1 VRSFRIL
8 LCIATLITV
17 EALVGPTTARAQ
29 ESSSAGA
36 RPEATVRAEAAALNR
51 GPESPGPALETL
63 DPADRI
69 ATALD
74 EPLLRQL
81 VAETLERNPEVAG
94 LAAAASA
101 AEQRAPQVKALP
113 DPVAGITAYLQTPET
128 RVGPQQAMVSLSQR
142 FPWFGKLELREKAA
156 LYQAAA
162 ARAKVEA
169 ARLHLVTEVR
179 RLAYE
184 LAFQDVFETVVN
196 EDRTTLTHYEE
207 LARTR
212 YASGVGL
219 EQAVIKIQAEITKD
233 DTRLLD
239 IATRRAALRAQLN
252 ALRDQPDGTSLPP
265 NLLPRYPELTLTSVA
280 LRQSALVSRPEI
292 AGADATIAMTQTQ
305 IDLARKEYSPDV
317 TLGLVYALVGTRT
330 DPQGRAMPPP
340 DNGKDV
346 LGLMAGVNLPIHTK
360 KLAAAVAEASDRQ
373 LAAEQAKRSVV
384 SGIDRSLDDLVYRIP
399 LTYQRLHLF
408 DDVLSIQAEQSLR
421 SAEAGYAAGTLN
433 ALDLLD
439 AERVLLE
446 VRTASARARADYAI
460 GVAQLEGATAGPIVA
475 EAKPEHK

>member
-1 VRSFRIL
+1 VRSFRIF
-8 LCIATLITV
+8 LCIATLIVV
-17 EALVGPTTARAQ
+17 EALAGRTIARGQ
-29 ESSSAGA
+29 ESSSAAAG
-36 RPEATVRAEAAALNR
+36 PEAMAPAEAAATDHGTETR
-51 GPESPGPALETL
+51 GPGPETVN
-63 DPADRI
+63 PADRI
-69 ATALD
+69 VAALD

-81 VAETLERNPEVAG
+81 VTETLERNPEVAG

-101 AEQRAPQVKALP
+101 AAQRAPQVKALP

-142 FPWFGKLELREKAA
+142 FPWFGKLELREKVA
-156 LYQAAA
+156 LYEAAA

-184 LAFQDVFETVVN
+184 LTFQDVFENVVN
-196 EDRTTLTHYEE
+196 DDRTTLTHYEE

-239 IATRRAALRAQLN
+239 IATRRAALKAQLN
-252 ALRDQPDGTSLPP
+252 ALRDQPDGTLLPP
-265 NLLPRYPELTLTSVA
+265 NLLPRYPALTLAPVA
-280 LRQSALVSRPEI
+280 LRQGALANRPEV
-292 AGADATIAMTQTQ
+292 AGADAMIAMAKAQ
-305 IDLARKEYSPDV
+305 IDIARKAYSPDV
-317 TLGLVYALVGTRT
+317 TLGLVYALVGKRT
-330 DPQGRAMPPP
+330 DAQGRAMPPP
-340 DNGKDV
+340 DNGQDV
-346 LGLMAGVNLPIHTK
+346 FGLMAGVNLPIHRE
-360 KLAAAVAEASDRQ
+360 KLAAGVAEATDRQ

-384 SGIDRSLDDLVYRIP
+384 SGIDRSLDDLIYRIP

-408 DDVLSIQAEQSLR
+408 EDVLSIQAEQSLR
-421 SAEAGYAAGTLN
+421 SAEAGYAAATLN

-446 VRTASARARADYAI
+446 VRTATARARADYAI
-460 GVAQLEGATAGPIVA
+460 GVAQLEGATGGPIVA
-475 EAKPEHK
+475 KAAPEDK

>member
-1 VRSFRIL
+1 VRSFRIF
-8 LCIATLITV
+8 LCIVALIAV
-17 EALVGPTTARAQ
+17 EGLGGRTIAGAQ
-29 ESSSAGA
+29 EPSSAVA
-36 RPEATVRAEAAALNR
+36 RPHAMVSAEAATTDRGTETR
-51 GPESPGPALETL
+51 GPGPETVN
-63 DPADRI
+63 PADRI
-69 ATALD
+69 VAAID
-74 EPLLRQL
+74 ERLLRQL

-142 FPWFGKLELREKAA
+142 FPWFGKLELREKGA

-169 ARLHLVTEVR
+169 ARLHLITEVR

-184 LAFQDVFETVVN
+184 LGFQDAYEAVLHD
-196 EDRTTLTHYEE
+196 DRATLSHYEE
-207 LARTR
+207 VARAR

-219 EQAVIKIQAEITKD
+219 DQAVIKIQAEITKD

-265 NLLPRYPELTLTSVA
+265 NLLPRYPELTLTPVA
-280 LRQSALVSRPEI
+280 LHQDALSNRPEI
-292 AGADATIAMTQTQ
+292 AGADATIAVAKTQ

-317 TLGLVYALVGTRT
+317 TLGLVYALVGKRT
-330 DPQGRAMPPP
+330 DAQGRAMPPP
-340 DNGKDV
+340 DNGQDV
-346 LGLMAGVNLPIHTK
+346 LGLMAGVNLPVHRE
-360 KLAAAVAEASDRQ
+360 KLAAAVAEATNRQ
-373 LAAEQAKRSVV
+373 LAAEEAKRSVV
-384 SGIDRSLDDLVYRIP
+384 AGIDQSLDDLAYRIP
-399 LTYQRLHLF
+399 LTYERLHLF
-408 DDVLSIQAEQSLR
+408 EKVLSIQAEQSLR
-421 SAEAGYAAGTLN
+421 SAEAGYAAGTLS

-439 AERVLLE
+439 AERVLLD
-446 VRTASARARADYAI
+446 VGTATARARADYAI
-460 GVAQLEGATAGPIVA
+460 GVAQLEGATGGPIVA
-475 EAKPEHK
+475 NATPEH